1 MALAP
6 DDQTMAVSSL
16 VSGLQ
21 IWDFQNRKLI
31 QKLDYQGF
39 INTMQFTPDNKTLLI
54 GNADSTVSI
63 YQR

>member
-1 MALAP
+1 MN
-6 DDQTMAVSSL
+6 SL